1 MKPLELLLA
10 FIFCAGPVLTQPAP
24 SGDDYRLALPD
35 HRGQLKWSINGFN
48 IIESSAKP
56 NGREIG
62 LRGRDASERLTFLGF
77 LFLAP
82 ENAPMTSGTCRDG
95 VLAQEK
101 KTNATLKILKITDI
115 PQPAGLSVTLVM
127 YTTANRDG
135 SLGYRVRGFVAT
147 GDICGDLEFFSHD
160 QISADDADLRKVF
173 LSLQLDPGYV
183 PQFGDL
189 ALYAQILLEQHE
201 YRAAAPIF
209 ERALKAVPSDGA
221 PFPSAKLAL
230 RVMRDQT
237 GMAYGIAGDLTEA
250 RRIFEEGTA
259 KDPDY
264 PMNYY
269 NLACADASENKLSE
283 ARIRLQQ
290 AFDRKANVNPG
301 ESLPVPTE
309 DDSFLPYKSNKE
321 FWTFLERLQADR

>member
-1 MKPLELLLA
+1 MKPLELFLA
-10 FIFCAGPVLTQPAP
+10 FIFCAGPVLTQTAQ
-24 SGDDYRLALPD
+24 SDDYRLALPD
-35 HRGQLKWSINGFN
+35 HKGQLKWSINGFE

-62 LRGRDASERLTFLGF
+62 LRGRDASGRLTFLGF

-95 VLAQEK
+95 VIDQEK
-101 KTNATLKILKITDI
+101 KTNATLKILKISDI
-115 PQPAGLSVTLVM
+115 PQSAGSPVTLVA

-135 SLGYRVRGFVAT
+135 SLAYRVRGFVAT
-147 GDICGDLEFFSHD
+147 GDVCGDLEFYSHD
-160 QISADDADLRKVF
+160 QISDEDADLKKAF
-173 LSLQLDPGYV
+173 LSFQLDPAYA
-183 PQFGDL
+183 PRFGDL
-189 ALYAQILLEQHE
+189 ALYAQLLIQQHE

-209 ERALKAVPSDGA
+209 ERALTAVPSDGA
-221 PFPSAKLAL
+221 PFPSAELAR

-237 GMAYGIAGDLTEA
+237 GMSYGISGDLAKA

-269 NLACADASENKLSE
+269 NLACADAGENKLSE
-283 ARIRLQQ
+283 AKIHLQQ
-290 AFDRKANVNPG
+290 AFDRKAHMNPG
-301 ESLPVPTE
+301 ETLPVPTE
-309 DDSFLPYKSNKE
+309 DDSFLPYKSNQE
-321 FWTFLERLQADR
+321 FWSFLERLEADR